1 MIDANAYLG
10 NWPFRPL
17 RYAAPTALLGKM
29 DALGIEKAVV
39 SPLENVFY
47 KDQLAGNRQLYDQVK
62 AHADR
67 FLPAYT
73 INPTFP
79 GWEEDLAIC
88 VRDFDMRV
96 MRLHPN
102 YHQYALDSAAGAAA
116 LETARAHGFVVILT
130 TGIEDTR
137 HHHPLVKVPDVPS
150 AQIAAAVSAFAD
162 VRFLIAAGTFAAQNA
177 VWTQAAH
184 TGNLFIEISRVQ
196 GPVGDI
202 EKLCAAMGADHVL
215 FGSNLPL
222 HVPEAATLAIE
233 HANISADEREQIM
246 HGNAARL
253 FGLSDT

>member
-10 NWPFRPL
+10 NWPFRNL
-17 RYAAPTALLGKM
+17 RYTTHIALLDKM

-47 KDQLAGNRQLYDQVK
+47 KDQLAGNRQLHAEVGH
-62 AHADR
+62 HADR

-88 VRDFDMRV
+88 VQEFGMRV

-102 YHQYALDSAAGAAA
+102 YHQYALDSAEGTAVLEAA
-116 LETARAHGFVVILT
+116 RGHGFVVVLT
-130 TGIEDTR
+130 TGMEDTR

-150 AQIAAAVSAFAD
+150 EQVAAAVSAFSD
-162 VRFLIAAGTFAAQNA
+162 VRFLVAAANFSGINA

-184 TGNLFIEISRVQ
+184 SANLHFDISRVQ

-202 EKLCAAMGADHVL
+202 EKLCATMGTGRVL
-215 FGSNLPL
+215 LGTNLPL
-222 HVPEAATLAIE
+222 HVPEAATLAVE
-233 HANISADEREQIM
+233 HAKITADERANIVR
-246 HGNAARL
+246 GNAARL
-253 FGLSDT
+253 FGL